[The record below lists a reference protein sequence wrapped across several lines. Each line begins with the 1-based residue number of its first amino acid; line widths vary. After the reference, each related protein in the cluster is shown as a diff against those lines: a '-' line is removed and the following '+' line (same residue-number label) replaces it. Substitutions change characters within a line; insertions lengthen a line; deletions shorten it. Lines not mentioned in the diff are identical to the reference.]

1 MAEYTY
7 MQKKIN
13 MPETWFL
20 EVAPKNDKL
29 NTYATQMHLE
39 MKKGQITD
47 KNTTRE

>member
-1 MAEYTY
+1 
-7 MQKKIN
+7 

-39 MKKGQITD
+39 MKKDQTAY
-47 KNTTRE
+47 KNMTRK